1 MILSGTEQD
10 TGLCYQP
17 PANKRGEKG
26 RKIMAIILAII
37 YFILAGICWKNWKI
51 EYEDNCLFGFLVFM
65 AVGIGLII
73 YHVLG

>member
-1 MILSGTEQD
+1 
-10 TGLCYQP
+10 
-17 PANKRGEKG
+17 
-26 RKIMAIILAII
+26 MAIILAII

-73 YHVLG
+73 YHILG

>member
-10 TGLCYQP
+10 TELFCQP

-26 RKIMAIILAII
+26 RKIMALILAIT

-51 EYEDNCLFGFLVFM
+51 EYEDNCIFGFWVFV
-65 AVGIGLII
+65 AVGMGLLI
-73 YHVLG
+73 YHVFG